1 MAFKEPT
8 MQNKPTLVV
17 ALGGNALLKRGEP
30 LEANIQRKNIVL
42 AAKTIAQLTQ
52 QWRVVLVH
60 GNGPQ
65 VGLLALQNSA
75 YDRVTPYPLDILGAE
90 SQGMIGYMLQQAL
103 KNQLPQR
110 EISVLLTQ
118 VEVDPDDPAFH
129 NPTKYIGPVYDPAQ
143 ADALQAEKGW
153 VFKADGKAFRRVVP
167 SPQPKR
173 IVESDAIQALIA
185 RDHLVIC
192 NGGGGVPVV
201 EKADGY
207 HGLEAVIDKDLS
219 AALLANQ
226 IHADAL
232 LILTD
237 ADAVYLDWGK
247 PTQRPL
253 AQVTPE
259 RLSEMQF
266 DAGSMGPKVSACAD
280 FVSRCHGIAGI
291 GSLAD
296 GPAILAGDKGTLIR
310 RETADVDA

>member
-1 MAFKEPT
+1 ME
-8 MQNKPTLVV
+8 NKRTLVV

-30 LEANIQRKNIVL
+30 LEADIQRKNIEL
-42 AAKTIAQLTQ
+42 AARTIAQLTR

-75 YDRVTPYPLDILGAE
+75 YANVTPYPFDILGAE

-103 KNQLPQR
+103 KNHLPER

-118 VEVDPDDPAFH
+118 VEVDANDPAFL
-129 NPTKYIGPVYDPAQ
+129 NPTKYIGPIYDEAQ
-143 ADALQAEKGW
+143 ARALQAEKGW
-153 VFKADGKAFRRVVP
+153 VFKAGGNAFRRVVP

-173 IVESDAIQALIA
+173 IVENDAIRALIS

-207 HGLEAVIDKDLS
+207 HGIEAVIDKDLS
-219 AALLANQ
+219 AALLASQ

-259 RLSEMQF
+259 LLREMQF
-266 DAGSMGPKVSACAD
+266 DAGSMGPKVTACAE
-280 FVSRCHGIAGI
+280 FVSHCRGIAGI

-296 GPAILAGDKGTLIR
+296 GQAILAGEKGTLIR
-310 RETADVDA
+310 CETADVDA

>member
-1 MAFKEPT
+1 

-30 LEANIQRKNIVL
+30 LEADIQRKNIIL
-42 AAKTIAQLTQ
+42 AAKTIVQLTG

-129 NPTKYIGPVYDPAQ
+129 NPTKYIGPVYDSAQ
-143 ADALQAEKGW
+143 AEALQAEKGW

-219 AALLANQ
+219 AALLASQ

-259 RLSEMQF
+259 LLSDMQF

-310 RETADVDA
+310 REAADVIA

>member
-1 MAFKEPT
+1 MD
-8 MQNKPTLVV
+8 NKPTLVV

-30 LEANIQRKNIVL
+30 LEADIQRKNIDL

-90 SQGMIGYMLQQAL
+90 SQGMIGYMLQQSL

-118 VEVDPDDPAFH
+118 VEVDADDPAFR
-129 NPTKYIGPVYDPAQ
+129 NPTKYIGPVYDGVQ
-143 ADALQAEKGW
+143 ANTLQAEKGW
-153 VFKADGKAFRRVVP
+153 IFKADGKAFRRVVP

-173 IVESDAIQALIA
+173 IVESDAIRTLIA

-201 EKADGY
+201 EKADGF
-207 HGLEAVIDKDLS
+207 HGIEAVIDKDLS
-219 AALLANQ
+219 AALLASQ

-259 RLSEMQF
+259 LLSEMQF
-266 DAGSMGPKVSACAD
+266 DAGSMGPKVTACAE
-280 FVSRCHGIAGI
+280 FVSHCQGIAGI

-296 GPAILAGDKGTLIR
+296 GPAILSGDKGTLIR
-310 RETADVDA
+310 PETVDYDA

>member
-1 MAFKEPT
+1 ME
-8 MQNKPTLVV
+8 NKPTLVV

-30 LEANIQRKNIVL
+30 LEADIQRKNIEL
-42 AAKTIAQLTQ
+42 AARTIAQLTQ
-52 QWRVVLVH
+52 QWRVILVH

-118 VEVDPDDPAFH
+118 VEVDAHDLAFS
-129 NPTKYIGPVYDPAQ
+129 NPTKYIGPIYDDAQ
-143 ADALQAEKGW
+143 AKTLHAEKGW
-153 VFKADGKAFRRVVP
+153 IFKADGKAFRRVVP

-173 IVESDAIQALIA
+173 IVESDAIRTLIA

-201 EKADGY
+201 EKADGF
-207 HGLEAVIDKDLS
+207 HGIEAVIDKDP
-219 AALLANQ
+219 LLARQ
-226 IHADAL
+226 LHADAL

-266 DAGSMGPKVSACAD
+266 DAGSMGPKVTACAE
-280 FVSRCHGIAGI
+280 FVSHCHGIAGI

-296 GPAILAGDKGTLIR
+296 GSAILAGDKGTLIR
-310 RETADVDA
+310 REATDVNA

>member
-1 MAFKEPT
+1 ME
-8 MQNKPTLVV
+8 NKPTLVV
-17 ALGGNALLKRGEP
+17 ALGGNALLKRGES
-30 LEANIQRKNIVL
+30 LEADIQRKNIEL

-52 QWRVVLVH
+52 QWRVILVH

-75 YDRVTPYPLDILGAE
+75 YASVTPYPLDILGAE

-118 VEVDPDDPAFH
+118 VEVDANDPAFN
-129 NPTKYIGPVYDPAQ
+129 NPTKYIGPIYDDTQ
-143 ADALQAEKGW
+143 AKTLHAEKGW
-153 VFKADGKAFRRVVP
+153 IFKADGKAFRRVVP
-167 SPQPKR
+167 SPKPKR
-173 IVESDAIQALIA
+173 IVESDAICTLIA

-207 HGLEAVIDKDLS
+207 HGIEAVIDKDLS
-219 AALLANQ
+219 AALLASQ

-253 AQVTPE
+253 AQITPE
-259 RLSEMQF
+259 RLGEMQF
-266 DAGSMGPKVSACAD
+266 DAGSMGPKVTACAE
-280 FVSRCHGIAGI
+280 FVSHCHGIAGI

-296 GPAILAGDKGTLIR
+296 GAAILAGEKGTLIR
-310 RETADVDA
+310 LEAVNA